1 LLIDTILQDK
11 SVLITGG
18 TGSLGKVLVRRIL
31 TGEMGTPKKVIV
43 FSRDEAKQHYMRLDY
58 LNHKYATD
66 ETVYNNFRQLLTF
79 RIGDVRDFHSVS
91 RVVNE
96 ADIIFNAAALKQV
109 PACEYFPYEAV
120 LTNITGPQ
128 NIVRAIREHGMDVEA
143 VIGVSTDKACKPVNV
158 MGMTKAIQER
168 VFVNANLNCENTRF
182 ICVRYGNVLASR
194 GSVIPL
200 FHQQILNGGP
210 VTITTE
216 DMTRFLLPL
225 EKAVDTIF
233 EALRNGGP
241 GETYVPKVA
250 SARISDVATAL
261 IGKRPIKKLIT
272 GIRPGEKI
280 HEILVSEEEAFRT
293 EDRGDYLAINPMLP
307 ELIGYV
313 KGSSFLDREYS
324 SKDNVMSL
332 DDVHQLLMANHL
344 MLEDVGGEGETFQ

>member
-1 LLIDTILQDK
+1 
-11 SVLITGG
+11 
-18 TGSLGKVLVRRIL
+18 
-31 TGEMGTPKKVIV
+31 
-43 FSRDEAKQHYMRLDY
+43 
-58 LNHKYATD
+58 
-66 ETVYNNFRQLLTF
+66 
-79 RIGDVRDFHSVS
+79 
-91 RVVNE
+91 
-96 ADIIFNAAALKQV
+96 
-109 PACEYFPYEAV
+109 
-120 LTNITGPQ
+120 
-128 NIVRAIREHGMDVEA
+128 
-143 VIGVSTDKACKPVNV
+143 
-158 MGMTKAIQER
+158 
-168 VFVNANLNCENTRF
+168 
-182 ICVRYGNVLASR
+182 ASR

-241 GETYVPKVA
+241 GETYVPKVT

-280 HEILVSEEEAFRT
+280 HEILVSEEESFRT

-307 ELIGYV
+307 ELIGDIKV
-313 KGSSFLDREYS
+313 SSFLNREYS
-324 SKDNVMSL
+324 SRDNVMSL
-332 DDVHQLLMANHL
+332 DEVHQLLMANHL